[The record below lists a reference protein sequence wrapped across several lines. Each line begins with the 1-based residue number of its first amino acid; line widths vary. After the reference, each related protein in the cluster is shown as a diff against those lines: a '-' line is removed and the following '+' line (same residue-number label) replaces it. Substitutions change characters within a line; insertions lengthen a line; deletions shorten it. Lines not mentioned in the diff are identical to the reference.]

1 MQMNMGPFPT
11 QKGRTFHNMHAS
23 SSKKVLFVA
32 VLPSRP
38 EWLAHK
44 QFGVPEVTYYVYSNM
59 RVLRVLVQNLLC
71 SSDGSCLSKLS
82 QTLVSDFP
90 LTSFSTSLL
99 ALPIQELQGIY
110 QPYSHCCACPA
121 PTVSLQ
127 GTDWKVTEKL
137 NQEQFAGR
145 LSAQVQTCLFVNG
158 TFYKRHFLSSL
169 VAVSPWCL
177 LKGFFH
183 WKCIRLIRWNG

>member
-1 MQMNMGPFPT
+1 MGL
-11 QKGRTFHNMHAS
+11 FHSTHGG

-32 VLPSRP
+32 VLSSRP

-44 QFGVPEVTYYVYSNM
+44 QFGVSEVTYYVYRNM
-59 RVLRVLVQNLLC
+59 RVLRALVQNLLC
-71 SSDGSCLSKLS
+71 SSYGSCLSKVS

-99 ALPIQELQGIY
+99 TLPIQELQGIY

-121 PTVSLQ
+121 PTVFLQ
-127 GTDWKVTEKL
+127 GTEWKVTEKL

-145 LSAQVQTCLFVNG
+145 LSVQVQTCFFANG

-177 LKGFFH
+177 LKGCYH
-183 WKCIRLIRWNG
+183 WKCIRWIRGNG